1 MAPLPIIS
9 RSVPDQLLNLLKLF
23 LLVLLYLFFLRVL
36 RAVWTEVNV
45 PRLADG
51 AAPVGK
57 PKGRSRRA
65 ARPSRSHHPHLKVL
79 EPAGLRG
86 SSYPLDEEITLGRA
100 AGCQVPLEDAYA
112 SQVHARVF
120 QRDGNWFV
128 EDLGSTNGTYLNRRR
143 VAGPM
148 VIKRRDKLQIGNTV
162 LELQ

>member
-1 MAPLPIIS
+1 M
-9 RSVPDQLLNLLKLF
+9 PDQLLNLLKLF

-65 ARPSRSHHPHLKVL
+65 ARPGRSHHPHLKVL

-128 EDLGSTNGTYLNRRR
+128 EDLGSTNGTFM
-143 VAGPM
+143 G
-148 VIKRRDKLQIGNTV
+148 RDKLTSPRPVDIGSTLRIGKTV
-162 LELQ
+162 IELRG

>member
-1 MAPLPIIS
+1 M
-9 RSVPDQLLNLLKLF
+9 PDQLLNLLKLF

-45 PRLADG
+45 PRLAEA
-51 AAPVGK
+51 AAPVGQ
-57 PKGRSRRA
+57 PRGRSRRP
-65 ARPSRSHHPHLKVL
+65 ARAGRAHHPHLKVV

-86 SSYPLDEEITLGRA
+86 RSYPLGEEITLGRA

-120 QRDGNWFV
+120 QRDGHWYV

>member
-1 MAPLPIIS
+1 
-9 RSVPDQLLNLLKLF
+9 VPDELLNLLKLF

-51 AAPVGK
+51 PAAPAAK
-57 PKGRSRRA
+57 PAGRQRRAGRGRSNQ
-65 ARPSRSHHPHLKVL
+65 PHLKVL
-79 EPAGLRG
+79 EPAGIRG
-86 SSYPLDEEITLGRA
+86 RSYPLDEEITLGRA

-120 QRDGNWFV
+120 QRDGHWYV

-148 VIKRRDKLQIGNTV
+148 VFKRRDKLQIGNTV

>member
-1 MAPLPIIS
+1 
-9 RSVPDQLLNLLKLF
+9 VPDQLLNLLKIF

-51 AAPVGK
+51 PAPAAK
-57 PKGRSRRA
+57 PKGRARRA
-65 ARPSRSHHPHLKVL
+65 THRNRSNHPHLKVL
-79 EPAGLRG
+79 EPAGIRG
-86 SSYPLDEEITLGRA
+86 QSYPLDDEITLGRA

-120 QRDGNWFV
+120 QRDGSWYV

>member
-1 MAPLPIIS
+1 M
-9 RSVPDQLLNLLKLF
+9 PDQLLNLLKIF

-45 PRLADG
+45 PRLAD
-51 AAPVGK
+51 APAPAGQQ
-57 PKGRSRRA
+57 KGRSRRP
-65 ARPSRSHHPHLKVL
+65 ARVSKNHPHLKAL

-86 SSYPLDEEITLGRA
+86 RSYPLDEEITLGRA
-100 AGCQVPLEDAYA
+100 SGCQVPLEDAYA

-120 QRDGNWFV
+120 QRDGQWYV

>member
-1 MAPLPIIS
+1 
-9 RSVPDQLLNLLKLF
+9 VPDQLLNLLKLF

-45 PRLADG
+45 QG
-51 AAPVGK
+51 AAEAPAPAGK
-57 PKGRSRRA
+57 QRGRSRRP
-65 ARPSRSHHPHLKVL
+65 ARPGRSNHPQLKVL
-79 EPAGLRG
+79 EPAGIRG
-86 SSYPLDEEITLGRA
+86 RSYALDEEITLGRA

-120 QRDGNWFV
+120 QRDGHWYV